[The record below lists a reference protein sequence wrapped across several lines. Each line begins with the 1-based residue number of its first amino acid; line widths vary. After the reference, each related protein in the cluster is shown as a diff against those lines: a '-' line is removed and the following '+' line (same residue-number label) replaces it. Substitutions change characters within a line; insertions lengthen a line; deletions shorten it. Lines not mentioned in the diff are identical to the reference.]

1 MNLNSHHDTITS
13 FNTQR
18 GALAH
23 IRKESLDL
31 YNRLHS
37 IEEDVRFVNQ
47 VHNAYP
53 KLPLIPNLRCGAW
66 YCDPAIAAPHPAY
79 FKSTDGHTSNWQ
91 FNLRRPNLHLLP
103 VLDSG
108 GIMLVDSTRAGKRIP
123 DALSKTLPIWCAVVN
138 RAMVL
143 RYPELLEES
152 SSKWDPDL
160 HTPLSVSKQE
170 HAQIERLLD
179 GWAESLYVNFLS
191 SPALNQRLIP
201 SMRQKSSYTIPKL
214 SKPLRPIWITPA
226 SSSFPSLDDVDFIP
240 VLCVSAS
247 RQLEDG
253 LGRRTGGFVYVQ
265 GSGDDHEL
273 WGKGLTPDKFW
284 AHRIALLSA
293 SRSTLEET
301 VVDVNKVCGSDA
313 RQGKMPTGISKV
325 RNRIRVSS
333 LEDVSTEIGR
343 SGDSSTYVLISNS
356 GNRQETADVDQQE
369 TTLRIVLPE
378 GKRGQMQFLQ
388 TVLPQSTQFIGS
400 QLSRG
405 ASVCVS
411 CPTGND
417 TSVGVAVAALQKFFT
432 SDGELD
438 LGQEHEVPDKSTIR
452 TRLEWIISDRP
463 TANPSRNTLKRVN
476 EFLLSST
483 AFRMSS
489 VKTR

>member
-1 MNLNSHHDTITS
+1 
-13 FNTQR
+13 
-18 GALAH
+18 
-23 IRKESLDL
+23 
-31 YNRLHS
+31 
-37 IEEDVRFVNQ
+37 
-47 VHNAYP
+47 
-53 KLPLIPNLRCGAW
+53 
-66 YCDPAIAAPHPAY
+66 
-79 FKSTDGHTSNWQ
+79 
-91 FNLRRPNLHLLP
+91 
-103 VLDSG
+103 
-108 GIMLVDSTRAGKRIP
+108 MLVDSTRAGKRIP
-123 DALSKTLPIWCAVVN
+123 DALSKTLPIWCAVIN

-152 SSKWDPDL
+152 SNKWDPEL
-160 HTPLSVSKQE
+160 HTPPLSVSKQE

-179 GWAESLYVNFLS
+179 GWAGSLY
-191 SPALNQRLIP
+191 
-201 SMRQKSSYTIPKL
+201 KSSYTIPKL
-214 SKPLRPIWITPA
+214 SKPLRPIWKTPA
-226 SSSFPSLDDVDFIP
+226 SSSFPSLDDVNFIP
-240 VLCVSAS
+240 ILCVSAS

-293 SRSTLEET
+293 SRPTLEET
-301 VVDVNKVCGSDA
+301 VVGVNKMCGSDA

-325 RNRIRVSS
+325 RDRIRVSS

-343 SGDSSTYVLISNS
+343 SGDSSAYVLISNS
-356 GNRQETADVDQQE
+356 DNRQEAADVDPQE

-378 GKRGQMQFLQ
+378 GKRGQMHFLQ
-388 TVLPQSTQFIGS
+388 TVLPHSMQFIGS

-405 ASVCVS
+405 ASVCIS

-417 TSVGVAVAALQKFFT
+417 ISVGVAVAALQKFFT
-432 SDGELD
+432 GDGELV
-438 LGQEHEVPDKSTIR
+438 LGQEHQLEVPDKSTIR
-452 TRLEWIISDRP
+452 TRLEWVISDRP

-489 VKTR
+489 VTTR